1 MSKRKHLRVKMRN
14 SLHGVVIAI
23 PRNVDRRMA
32 ANILAIELRQRTPV
46 DTGNA
51 LQGWDIRELSRGD
64 MRAFNDVPYI
74 RRLMIDGY
82 SKQEAKRAYSRAI
95 KAARLKI
102 NVLGLATRELEL
114 VEERRAVPKEI
125 EEEVEL
131 IMRSVEEDVNGE

>member
-23 PRNVDRRMA
+23 PRNVDKRIA
-32 ANILAIELRQRTPV
+32 ANILAIELRRRTPV

-51 LQGWDIRELSRGD
+51 LQGWDIRELSNGN

-82 SKQEAKRAYSRAI
+82 SKQEPPRAHSRAT
-95 KAARLKI
+95 KAARAKI
-102 NVLGLATRELEL
+102 NQMALEERELEI
-114 VEERRAVPKEI
+114 VEEKRAVPKEI

-131 IMRSVEEDVNGE
+131 IMRSVEEDVNA